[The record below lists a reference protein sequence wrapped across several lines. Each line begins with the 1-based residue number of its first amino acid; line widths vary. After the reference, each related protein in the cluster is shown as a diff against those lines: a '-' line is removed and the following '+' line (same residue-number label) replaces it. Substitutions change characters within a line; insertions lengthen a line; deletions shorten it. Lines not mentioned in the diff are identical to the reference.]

1 MDYPI
6 PLERL
11 SLPEHLNGASG
22 TNRVNDDRCQ
32 IAARNDMEAIQCWLG
47 EYEDSPQT
55 FRNYRKEAERLL
67 LWGIL
72 EQQKPLSSLTREDF
86 QDYEA
91 FLKNPQPTERW
102 CGPRATRFSEQWRPF
117 LGALTPGSQHQAM
130 VIINALFSYLCNAGY
145 LHGNP
150 LSLIRR
156 RRRHQPTPAKTLKV
170 ERFLEQD
177 VWTFLLE
184 HLENMPVSAKRDRQR
199 LERLRFLLALF
210 YLLGPRVSEV
220 ATHTMGSFKEIRGKW
235 WWEVVGK
242 GNKLERIPVNQ
253 AMLMALKRYREF
265 YGLDELPSPEEM
277 TPIAMNLSGR
287 AGITANMI
295 YRLVKEF
302 FQQSA
307 IELAFIDAHKAK
319 KLQKASTHW
328 LRHTAITHQTD
339 AGIEMRY
346 VNKSARHSKLET
358 TGLYTH
364 AEDEQWH
371 DAMERHQLPTRIT
384 KEI

>member
-11 SLPEHLNGASG
+11 SLPEHLNGALGS
-22 TNRVNDDRCQ
+22 NRVNDDRCQ

-55 FRNYRKEAERLL
+55 YRNYRKEAERLL

-91 FLKNPQPTERW
+91 FLKNPQPQERW

-117 LGALTPGSQHQAM
+117 LGPLTPGSQHQAM

-150 LSLIRR
+150 LSLVRR

-177 VWTFLLE
+177 VWAFLLE
-184 HLENMPVSAKRDRQR
+184 RLEDMPVSAIRDRQR
-199 LERLRFLLALF
+199 QERLRFLLALF

-265 YGLDELPSPEEM
+265 YGHDELPSPEET

-307 IELAFIDAHKAK
+307 IELALIDPHKAK

-371 DAMERHQLPTRIT
+371 DAMEQHRIR
-384 KEI
+384 K